1 VISKS
6 DLSRT
11 AIVERAL
18 EIADTEGIDAITIRR
33 ISKEFGVT
41 PMALYWHMQNK
52 DELLEA
58 MGDALFADL
67 AADVDPELPWSEQLR
82 ALVERLVTALRA
94 HPGAVHLA
102 FPRVLVTDPGRQI
115 AEAVFDLLRNA
126 GFSVRE
132 AASVGTHAMR
142 TAIML
147 VVDEPGRA
155 FAGTEQERE
164 ELLSHK
170 RAALAALPADRFP
183 RLREAADVLLDCDD
197 EDDYYRFGI
206 DLYVSG
212 VTRLAETRPAAQLSS
227 R

>member
-1 VISKS
+1 MITKS

-18 EIADTEGIDAITIRR
+18 DIADTEGLDAITIRR

-41 PMALYWHMQNK
+41 PMALYWHVQNK

-58 MGDALFADL
+58 MGDALFADVVPT
-67 AADVDPELPWSEQLR
+67 VDAELPWSEQLR
-82 ALVERLVTALRA
+82 TLVERLVAALRA
-94 HPGAVHLA
+94 HPGAVQLA
-102 FPRVLVTDPGRQI
+102 FPRVLVSEPGRQM
-115 AEAVFDLLRNA
+115 AEAVIDLLRNA

-155 FAGTEQERE
+155 FAGTEQERD
-164 ELLSHK
+164 ELLAHK
-170 RAALAALPADRFP
+170 RAALAALPADRYP

-197 EDDYYRFGI
+197 QDDYYGFGI

-212 VTRLAETRPAAQLSS
+212 VTRLADTKQLASH
-227 R
+227 

>member
-6 DLSRT
+6 DLSRA

-18 EIADTEGIDAITIRR
+18 DIADTEGLDAITIRR

-41 PMALYWHMQNK
+41 PMALYWHVQNK

-67 AADVDPELPWSEQLR
+67 VPDVDAELPWPEQLR
-82 ALVERLVTALRA
+82 TLVERLVAALRA
-94 HPGAVHLA
+94 HPGAVQLA
-102 FPRVLVTDPGRQI
+102 FRRVLVTDPGLQI
-115 AEAVFDLLRNA
+115 AEAVFELLRSA

-132 AASVGTHAMR
+132 TASVGTHAMR

-164 ELLSHK
+164 DVLATK
-170 RAALAALPADRFP
+170 RAHFAALPADRFP
-183 RLREAADVLLDCDD
+183 RLHEAADVLLDCDD
-197 EDDYYRFGI
+197 EDDYYRFGV

-212 VTRLAETRPAAQLSS
+212 VTRLAEAAALASG
-227 R
+227 